1 MTASG
6 ALRAGQNGVK
16 PMRPVKIKDQNADFV
31 KPLDWDDTRDG
42 SCGSLPIRRESVG
55 IYNYHYSAWK
65 PDIEELKLLARGGV
79 VELCCVG
86 IQPPVSVAV
95 VPEHKE

>member
-1 MTASG
+1 
-6 ALRAGQNGVK
+6 
-16 PMRPVKIKDQNADFV
+16 MRPVKVRDQTTDFT
-31 KPLDWDDTRDG
+31 KPSGWEEGQDG
-42 SCGSLPIRRESVG
+42 PCGTLSVRVEPVG
-55 IYNYHYSAWK
+55 RHNYHYSNWK

-95 VPEHKE
+95 VPEHKG

>member
-1 MTASG
+1 
-6 ALRAGQNGVK
+6 
-16 PMRPVKIKDQNADFV
+16 MRPVKIRDQNADFA

-42 SCGSLPIRRESVG
+42 PCGTLSVRVEQDG
-55 IYNYHYSAWK
+55 IYNSHHSNWK
-65 PDIEELKLLARGGV
+65 PDAEELKLLNRGGV

-86 IQPPVSVAV
+86 TQPPVSVIV

>member
-1 MTASG
+1 
-6 ALRAGQNGVK
+6 
-16 PMRPVKIKDQNADFV
+16 MRPVAIKGQNADFG

-42 SCGSLPIRRESVG
+42 SCGSLPIRREPVG

-95 VPEHKE
+95 VSEHKG